1 MEAVPP
7 EKQRAPPAL
16 VQRLRREPRMQ
27 MRKVAVGA
35 GAGLLGSRNGESP
48 VSAESSHAGRR
59 ASP

>member
-1 MEAVPP
+1 
-7 EKQRAPPAL
+7 
-16 VQRLRREPRMQ
+16 MQ